1 MTYYFR
7 RAQFRDQNDPVEK
20 HPPKNPV
27 RFVDHFKNRFLKNKN
42 MNEHT
47 AEGISRSVSKR
58 TDLEILRGW
67 LSAFLFLEIYF

>member
-27 RFVDHFKNRFLKNKN
+27 RFVDHFKNRFLKIEK
-42 MNEHT
+42 
-47 AEGISRSVSKR
+47 RSTNRVEFPDPFVLKR
-58 TDLEILRGW
+58 I
-67 LSAFLFLEIYF
+67 